1 MLQSGHMTPAEK
13 QKEFTRVLFRWH
25 KTHYRDMPWRQ
36 TRDPYR
42 ILISEIML
50 QQTQV
55 ERVRLKY
62 KEFLERFPDVMALAS
77 APLGDVLRVWSGL
90 GYNRRARY
98 LHECA
103 KKVLADYGGKF
114 PDDADLLRKLPG
126 IGISTSAAVRAFAF
140 DEDEPMIDTNIRR
153 ILARVFFANQKI
165 PSDKE
170 LFLFGQSLIPK
181 GKGRMWNYAM
191 LDLGATLCTAR
202 HHSDDCP
209 MKELHGLVE
218 DFQYKKPQ
226 KPFKHSRRF
235 YRGQIMKLLKEAP
248 AGLAQKELVH
258 GLARSPYD
266 IESIILDLKKEG
278 LVVIRRSRVLL
289 P

>member
-1 MLQSGHMTPAEK
+1 MSPSEK

-36 TRDPYR
+36 TQDPYR

-55 ERVRLKY
+55 DRVRGKY
-62 KEFLERFPDVMALAS
+62 AEFLTRFPDVRALAS

-103 KKVLADYGGKF
+103 KHIVSFYDGEF
-114 PDDADLLRKLPG
+114 PCESDLLRKLPG

-153 ILARVFFANQKI
+153 ILARVFFANEKV

-170 LFLFGQSLIPK
+170 LFLFGQSIIPK

-191 LDLGATLCTAR
+191 LDLGATMCTAR
-202 HHSDDCP
+202 HHSDECP
-209 MKELHGLVE
+209 MIKLHGLVE

-226 KPFKHSRRF
+226 KPFRHSRRF
-235 YRGQIMKLLKEAP
+235 YRGQIMKLLKESSKGIAS
-248 AGLAQKELVH
+248 QELVQKFIQ
-258 GLARSPYD
+258 SPYD
-266 IESIILDLKKEG
+266 IKHIINDLQKDG
-278 LVVIRRSRVLL
+278 LVVVQRSRVLL